1 MDFEIITIG
10 EGDNLL
16 LATDFQDGAYL
27 LEDKEGSQI
36 LITKEQIL
44 EFVKK
49 IGGQD
54 DLKRLEKK

>member
-54 DLKRLEKK
+54 EES